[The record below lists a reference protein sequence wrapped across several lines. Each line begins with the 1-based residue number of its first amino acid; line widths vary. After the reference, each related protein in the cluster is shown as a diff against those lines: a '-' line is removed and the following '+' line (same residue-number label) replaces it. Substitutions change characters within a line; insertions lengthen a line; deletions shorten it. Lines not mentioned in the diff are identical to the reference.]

1 MRLYDSLES
10 GNCYKVRL
18 LLAQLSRPYQLIEIN
33 TDRGESRT
41 PEFLAKNPNGRVPLL
56 ETDDGV
62 FLAESNAILWY
73 LAEATE
79 LIPTSAIG
87 RAQVLQ
93 WMLFEQYS
101 HEPYVAVA
109 RYIMRHLADNHPRR
123 AELPERRKQGLAAFS
138 VMETHLQS
146 RRFFVDETYSV
157 ADIALY
163 AYSHVADQGGF
174 DLAAFPAVRHWL
186 ERVASQPNYIC
197 LLYTSPSPRD

>member
-146 RRFFVDETYSV
+146 RRFFVDETYSL

-174 DLAAFPAVRHWL
+174 DLAKFPAVQHWL
-186 ERVASQPNYIC
+186 ERVASQPNYIAI
-197 LLYTSPSPRD
+197 TDKPG

>member
-186 ERVASQPNYIC
+186 QRVPSQPNYIAI
-197 LLYTSPSPRD
+197 TAKPG

>member
-146 RRFFVDETYSV
+146 RRFFVDETYSL

-186 ERVASQPNYIC
+186 ERVASQPNYIAI
-197 LLYTSPSPRD
+197 TAKPG

>member
-1 MRLYDSLES
+1 MRLYDSLDS

-18 LLAQLSRPYQLIEIN
+18 LLAQLSRPYQLVEIN

-157 ADIALY
+157 AYIALY

-186 ERVASQPNYIC
+186 ERVASQPNYIAI
-197 LLYTSPSPRD
+197 TAKPG

>member
-1 MRLYDSLES
+1 MRLYDSLDS

-18 LLAQLSRPYQLIEIN
+18 LLAQLSRPYQLVEIN

-146 RRFFVDETYSV
+146 RHFFVDETYSL

-174 DLAAFPAVRHWL
+174 DLAKFPAVQHWL
-186 ERVASQPNYIC
+186 ERVASQPNYIAI
-197 LLYTSPSPRD
+197 TDKPG

>member
-1 MRLYDSLES
+1 
-10 GNCYKVRL
+10 
-18 LLAQLSRPYQLIEIN
+18 
-33 TDRGESRT
+33 
-41 PEFLAKNPNGRVPLL
+41 
-56 ETDDGV
+56 
-62 FLAESNAILWY
+62 
-73 LAEATE
+73 
-79 LIPTSAIG
+79 
-87 RAQVLQ
+87 
-93 WMLFEQYS
+93 MLFEQYS
-101 HEPYVAVA
+101 HEPYVAVV

-186 ERVASQPNYIC
+186 ERVASQPNYIAI
-197 LLYTSPSPRD
+197 TAKPG

>member
-1 MRLYDSLES
+1 MRLYDSLDS

-18 LLAQLSRPYQLIEIN
+18 LLAQLSRPYQLVEIN

-174 DLAAFPAVRHWL
+174 DLAKFPAVQHWL
-186 ERVASQPNYIC
+186 ERVASQPNYIAI
-197 LLYTSPSPRD
+197 TDKPG

>member
-1 MRLYDSLES
+1 MRLYDSLDS

-18 LLAQLSRPYQLIEIN
+18 LLAQLSRPYQLVEIN

-146 RRFFVDETYSV
+146 RRFFVDETYSL

-174 DLAAFPAVRHWL
+174 DLAKFPAVQHWL
-186 ERVASQPNYIC
+186 ERVASQPNYIAI
-197 LLYTSPSPRD
+197 TDKPG

>member
-186 ERVASQPNYIC
+186 ERVASQPNYIAI
-197 LLYTSPSPRD
+197 TAKPG

>member
-186 ERVASQPNYIC
+186 ERVASQPNYIAI
-197 LLYTSPSPRD
+197 TDKPG

>member
-62 FLAESNAILWY
+62 FLAESNAIRWY

-186 ERVASQPNYIC
+186 ERVASQPNYIAI
-197 LLYTSPSPRD
+197 TAKPG

>member
-163 AYSHVADQGGF
+163 ASSHVADQGGF

-186 ERVASQPNYIC
+186 ERVASQPNYIAI
-197 LLYTSPSPRD
+197 TAKPG

>member
-1 MRLYDSLES
+1 MRLYDSLDS

-18 LLAQLSRPYQLIEIN
+18 LLAQLSRPYQLVEIN

-186 ERVASQPNYIC
+186 ERVASQPNYIAI
-197 LLYTSPSPRD
+197 TAKPG

>member
-1 MRLYDSLES
+1 MRLYDSLDS

-186 ERVASQPNYIC
+186 ERVASQPNYIAI
-197 LLYTSPSPRD
+197 TAKPG

>member
-1 MRLYDSLES
+1 MISVYGMKSS

-146 RRFFVDETYSV
+146 RRFFVDETYSL

-174 DLAAFPAVRHWL
+174 DLAKFPAVQHWL
-186 ERVASQPNYIC
+186 ERVASQPNYIAI
-197 LLYTSPSPRD
+197 TDKPG

>member
-1 MRLYDSLES
+1 MRLYDSLDS

-18 LLAQLSRPYQLIEIN
+18 LLAQLSRPYQLVEIN

-146 RRFFVDETYSV
+146 RRFFVDETYSL

-186 ERVASQPNYIC
+186 ERVASQPNYIAI
-197 LLYTSPSPRD
+197 TAKPG